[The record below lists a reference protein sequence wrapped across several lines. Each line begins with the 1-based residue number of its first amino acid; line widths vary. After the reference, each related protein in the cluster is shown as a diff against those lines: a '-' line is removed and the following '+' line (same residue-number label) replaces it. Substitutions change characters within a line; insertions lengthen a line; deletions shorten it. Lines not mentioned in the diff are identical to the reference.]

1 MRMEDYFLLGLSKY
15 KSNKVRQ
22 EKFKE
27 NAIKKKSLCV
37 FCKGGKMLCGKTRC
51 PIIVKSQSMIKHSKM
66 NNSLQI
72 QGSSPPAVF
81 VGRIGYPKVHIGP
94 MVPSYFGN
102 TEILD
107 TPELWIGKSIDDIID
122 YRQSLVRGK
131 TIADI
136 NEASKGG
143 KIVETLQE
151 LAMANSSIDSEA
163 QFYKKPQGRLIFS
176 NHSQPFGPSAPL
188 KNFEISSVKVDRS
201 IEKAF
206 YDRDLKASDAILD
219 LYLNDTLITRIQ
231 RSFSIGMFGQ
241 GTKRKLVPTRWSIT
255 AVDSTISLSLIDKIK
270 ENETIDEY
278 YVYIFNNMG
287 NIFVAILMP
296 EKWSF
301 EWIEA
306 WFPNTLWNING
317 QNPVLIGDYEDYNG
331 RNSYARVGGCYYSA
345 RLAVAEKLLQ
355 TRRQAS
361 VLVFREIL
369 PEYILPVGV
378 WNVRESMR
386 KALETKPYPFST
398 LQESLNFA
406 KSHLNIPMDNWI
418 ENSEMLK
425 EVMFQRKIT
434 DFCIRSLR

>member
-1 MRMEDYFLLGLSKY
+1 MEDYFLLSLSKY

-27 NAIKKKSLCV
+27 NTVKKKSLCV
-37 FCKGGKMLCGKTRC
+37 FCKGGRMLCGKTRC
-51 PIIVKSQSMIKHSKM
+51 PVIVKSQSMIKHSKM
-66 NNSLQI
+66 NNSCQI
-72 QGSSPPAVF
+72 QGSSPPAIF

-94 MVPSYFGN
+94 MIPSYFGN

-131 TIADI
+131 TISNI

-163 QFYKKPQGRLIFS
+163 KFYKKPQGRLIFS

-188 KNFEISSVKVDRS
+188 KNLEISSVKVDRS

-206 YDRDLKASDAILD
+206 YDRDLKASDAILN
-219 LYLNDTLITRIQ
+219 LYLNDVLITRIQ

-241 GTKRKLVPTRWSIT
+241 GTKRKFVPTRWSIT

-317 QNPVLIGDYEDYNG
+317 QKPALIGDYEGYYG

-386 KALETKPYPFST
+386 KALETKPYLFST

-406 KSHLNIPMDNWI
+406 KRHLNIPMNNWI
-418 ENSEMLK
+418 KNSEMLK
-425 EVMFQRKIT
+425 EVLFQRKIT